1 MKGRIFV
8 DNRPIGIFDSGIGGL
23 TVLKE
28 IAEQLPYEDIIY
40 FGDTARVPYGT
51 RSRETIIKYSF
62 QCINFLISKNI
73 KLVVIA
79 CNTATASALEEV
91 SKYFDIPIIGVVMP
105 GVESAIASSD
115 NKKIGIIGTVSTI
128 NSNAYQ
134 EGIRNIDPSAE
145 VIGVGCPLFVP
156 LVEEGWQDT
165 EIARLTAE
173 KYLLELKEHEIDT
186 LVLGCTHYPILKYT
200 ISKVMKDVKL
210 INPAFETAKQVKA
223 LLEEKNLLTKD
234 KDQADKQYFVS
245 DDPEKFR
252 RIGGNI
258 LNKNIKSIEKIDIE
272 DF

>member
-1 MKGRIFV
+1 M

-28 IAEQLPYEDIIY
+28 IAEQLPYEDLIY

-91 SKYFDIPIIGVVMP
+91 SAHFDIPIIGVVMP
-105 GVESAIASSD
+105 GVQTAVTTSD
-115 NKKIGIIGTVSTI
+115 NQKIGVIGTTSTI
-128 NSNAYQ
+128 NSHAYE
-134 EGIRNIDPSAE
+134 EGIRALNPSAE
-145 VIGVGCPLFVP
+145 VIGVACPLFVP

-165 EIARLTAE
+165 EVARLTTE
-173 KYLLELKEHEIDT
+173 KYLLELREHEIDT

-200 ISKVMKDVKL
+200 ISKVMEDVNL
-210 INPAFETAKQVKA
+210 INPAFETAKQVKN
-223 LLEEKNLLTKD
+223 LLEDKDLLTQD
-234 KDQADKQYFVS
+234 KKLAEKQFFVS

-258 LNKNIKSIEKIDIE
+258 LNKNIKSIGKIDIE

>member
-1 MKGRIFV
+1 M
-8 DNRPIGIFDSGIGGL
+8 DNRPIGVFDSGIGGL

-28 IAEQLPYEDIIY
+28 ISEQLPYEDIIY

-51 RSRETIIKYSF
+51 RSKETVIKYSF
-62 QCINFLISKNI
+62 QCINFLISKDI

-105 GVESAIASSD
+105 GVVSATETTQND
-115 NKKIGIIGTVSTI
+115 KIGIIGTTSTV
-128 NSNAYQ
+128 NSGAYQ
-134 EGIRNIDPSAE
+134 EAIRAINEKSE
-145 VIGVGCPLFVP
+145 VIGVACPLFVP
-156 LVEEGWQDT
+156 IVEEGWQDT
-165 EIARLTAE
+165 EVARLTSE

-200 ISKVMKDVKL
+200 ISKVMSDVNL
-210 INPAFETAKQVKA
+210 INPAFETAKQVKL
-223 LLEEKNLLTKD
+223 LLENKNLLTTSKD
-234 KDQADKQYFVS
+234 KPKKSFYVS

-258 LNKNIKSIEKIDIE
+258 LNKNIMHVEKIDIE

>member
-1 MKGRIFV
+1 M

-28 IAEQLPYEDIIY
+28 IAEQLPYEDLVY

-91 SKYFDIPIIGVVMP
+91 SKHFDIPIIGVVMP
-105 GVESAIASSD
+105 GVETAVKTSE
-115 NKKIGIIGTVSTI
+115 NQKIGIIGTTSTI
-128 NSNAYQ
+128 NSHAYD
-134 EGIRNIDPSAE
+134 EGIRALNSSAE
-145 VIGVGCPLFVP
+145 VIGVACPLFVP
-156 LVEEGWQDT
+156 IVEDGWQDT
-165 EIARLTAE
+165 EVARLTAE
-173 KYLLELKEHEIDT
+173 KYLLELEEHEIDT

-200 ISKVMKDVKL
+200 ISKVMKNVNL
-210 INPAFETAKQVKA
+210 INPAFETAKQVKL
-223 LLEEKNLLTKD
+223 LLEEKDLLTEKRE
-234 KDQADKQYFVS
+234 KPEKQFFVS

-258 LNKNIKSIEKIDIE
+258 LNKNITSIEKIDIE

>member
-1 MKGRIFV
+1 M
-8 DNRPIGIFDSGIGGL
+8 DNRSIGIFDSGIGGL

-28 IAEQLPYEDIIY
+28 IAEQLPYEDLIY

-91 SKYFDIPIIGVVMP
+91 AAYFDIPIIGVVMP
-105 GVESAIASSD
+105 GVQTAVTTSD
-115 NKKIGIIGTVSTI
+115 NQKIGVIGTTSTI
-128 NSNAYQ
+128 NSNAYE
-134 EGIRNIDPSAE
+134 EGIRALNPSAE
-145 VIGVGCPLFVP
+145 VIGVACPLFVP

-165 EIARLTAE
+165 EVARLTTE
-173 KYLLELKEHEIDT
+173 KYLLELREHEIDT

-200 ISKVMKDVKL
+200 ISKVMEDVNL
-210 INPAFETAKQVKA
+210 INPAFETAKQVKN
-223 LLEEKNLLTKD
+223 LLEDKDLLTQD
-234 KDQADKQYFVS
+234 KKLAEKQFFVS

>member
-1 MKGRIFV
+1 M
-8 DNRPIGIFDSGIGGL
+8 DNRAIGIFDSGIGGL

-28 IAEQLPYEDIIY
+28 IREQLPYEDIIY

-62 QCINFLISKNI
+62 QCINFLMSKDI

-91 SKYFDIPIIGVVMP
+91 RAYFDIPIIGVVEP
-105 GVESAIASSD
+105 GVRTAVETTKND
-115 NKKIGIIGTVSTI
+115 KIGIIGTTSTV
-128 NSNAYQ
+128 NSGAYQ
-134 EGIRNIDPSAE
+134 ESIRAISPKAE
-145 VIGVGCPLFVP
+145 VIGVACPLFVP
-156 LVEEGWQDT
+156 IVEDGWQDT
-165 EIARLTAE
+165 EVARLTAE
-173 KYLLELKEHEIDT
+173 KYLMELREHEIDT

-200 ISKVMKDVKL
+200 ISKVMSDVKL

-223 LLEEKNLLTKD
+223 LLRQTDLETEGKAEAKTD
-234 KDQADKQYFVS
+234 FFVS

-258 LNKNIKSIEKIDIE
+258 LDKNIENIDKIDIE
-272 DF
+272 DY